1 MKRWLYVLIPL
12 GFVAIV
18 AILVIVGRPT
28 GGPVAPE
35 AEQIDT
41 SPLAT
46 SEAPE
51 TDLEEVVDPDTDRA
65 GVPSPSGP
73 EYEDNET
80 ILEEAQD

>member
-1 MKRWLYVLIPL
+1 MKRYLYALIPIGFVILVGLMVLI
-12 GFVAIV
+12 
-18 AILVIVGRPT
+18 GRPT

-35 AEQIDT
+35 AQQVETEPLDT
-41 SPLAT
+41 G
-46 SEAPE
+46 EAPDTE
-51 TDLEEVVDPDTDRA
+51 LEEVVDPDTDSA

>member
-1 MKRWLYVLIPL
+1 MRRLMYAMIPL
-12 GFVAIV
+12 GFVLIV
-18 AILVIVGRPT
+18 ALMVWIGRPT

-46 SEAPE
+46 GEAPE
-51 TDLEEVVDPDTDRA
+51 TELEEVVDPNTDSA

-80 ILEEAQD
+80 VLEEAQE